1 MVSPCGFDDNDFND
15 AIFNRW
21 FAGSLNP
28 HSKCVDQGMQK
39 HLSARFARG
48 RVSEMTKM
56 HMTSLSLSLSRALS
70 LALSLS
76 LSNQVLSALKAAQS
90 NAGLLANYSLETA
103 ALKAQIGQL
112 TRELREEQEEREKLC
127 GLVNAGQSIVDQL
140 RLAGRSLQD
149 QVHDLEAQNAVL
161 KQQLDETTRRL
172 QAMTLTHDH
181 SEDTSQPDRL
191 PVSNLSHHNS
201 QSECSMP
208 STSSGYLHRHPHAH
222 QQGYLSLKGFH

>member
-1 MVSPCGFDDNDFND
+1 
-15 AIFNRW
+15 
-21 FAGSLNP
+21 
-28 HSKCVDQGMQK
+28 
-39 HLSARFARG
+39 
-48 RVSEMTKM
+48 
-56 HMTSLSLSLSRALS
+56 MTSLSLSPSLSHTHTLS
-70 LALSLS
+70 LSLSLS

-112 TRELREEQEEREKLC
+112 TRDLRDEQEEREKLR

-140 RLAGRSLQD
+140 RLAGRSMQD

-172 QAMTLTHDH
+172 QVMTLAYDH
-181 SEDTSQPDRL
+181 SGDTSQSDRL
-191 PVSNLSHHNS
+191 QVSTLSHHNS

-208 STSSGYLHRHPHAH
+208 STSSGYLHRHPRAH
-222 QQGYLSLKGFH
+222 QQGYLSLKGFIDGVGDGTG